1 MRNITVVG
9 AGRVGLVTSICLA
22 EVGHF
27 VKCFDIDSHK
37 IEKLKQGIAPFY
49 EPDLEK
55 YLTNNIHAGRL
66 SFTEQIK
73 EAFTN
78 IEIIYLAVET
88 PQNEDGSTD
97 LHPIRKAARNI
108 AENIESGKVIVV
120 TKSTVPVGTNSMLK
134 ELMQSKMKS
143 EVQVEVVS
151 NPEFLRE
158 GAAIYDSFYGDRIV
172 IGADNE
178 WAANIIEEINKP
190 FGIPMYKT
198 DIRSAEMI
206 KYASNT
212 LLATRI
218 SLLNELANICEKVG
232 ADIEKVIYGMGL
244 DHRIGHQYMKPG
256 LGFGG
261 SCFPKDTLSLLQTA
275 KKVGA
280 GGELIEAVI
289 NVNNQQNLQ
298 LVRKAKARFGSLQG
312 RKVALLGLAFKP
324 NTDDIRNSVALLL
337 AKELLTEG
345 AFVTVYDP
353 VAIENTKKVLGDT
366 IQYSPSIEAAILDTE
381 MVFIATDW
389 DEIKNYPLRQYV
401 DLMRT
406 PILFDGWNCY
416 PLDVVANHSIE
427 YYSIGRPAIKDG
439 NYTS

>member
-37 IEKLKQGIAPFY
+37 IEKLKHGLAPFY

-55 YLTNNIHAGRL
+55 YLTKNIHAGRL
-66 SFTEQIK
+66 CFTEQIK
-73 EAFTN
+73 EAFTD

-88 PQNEDGSTD
+88 PQSQDGSTD
-97 LHPIRKAARNI
+97 LRPIRKAAKDI
-108 AENIESGKVIVV
+108 AETIEKDKIIVV

-134 ELMQSKMKS
+134 ELIQSNKKGNS
-143 EVQVEVVS
+143 QVEVVS

-178 WAANIIEEINKP
+178 WAAGVIEEINKP
-190 FGIPMYKT
+190 FGMPIFKT

-212 LLATRI
+212 FLAARI

-232 ADIEKVIYGMGL
+232 ADIEEVIYGMGL
-244 DHRIGHQYMKPG
+244 DHRIGSQYMKPG
-256 LGFGG
+256 IGFGG

-275 KKVGA
+275 KEVGA

-289 NVNNQQNLQ
+289 KVNNHQNLQ
-298 LVRKAKARFGSLQG
+298 LVKKAKVRFGSLQG

-345 AFVTVYDP
+345 AIVAAYDP

-389 DEIKNYPLRQYV
+389 DEIKDFPLQQYEE
-401 DLMRT
+401 LMRT
-406 PILFDGWNCY
+406 PILFDGWSCY
-416 PLDVVANHSIE
+416 PLDVVSSHRIE
-427 YYSIGRPAIKDG
+427 YYSIGRPTMKDS
-439 NYTS
+439 NYTF